1 MEGDD
6 AIPIIGMHR
15 GVPLEDQQSD
25 ARLALVRAE
34 IDHVLSMTDVV
45 ALADW
50 AADAWHSPESRQL
63 ACAMAES
70 MWTVAA
76 ETRNNRP
83 PIDLERLRASTAGL
97 GSRRWR
103 DPWRYARL
111 FDNGG
116 GVLREVPLDDA
127 E

>member
-6 AIPIIGMHR
+6 AIPVIGLHR
-15 GVPLEDQQSD
+15 GVPLEDQQSPE
-25 ARLALVRAE
+25 RLALVKAE
-34 IDHVLSMTDVV
+34 IDHVLGMTDAG

-50 AADAWHSPESRQL
+50 ADDPWHSPESRQL

-76 ETRNNRP
+76 ETRNLRP
-83 PIDLERLRASTAGL
+83 PIDMERLRASTAGL
-97 GSRRWR
+97 GSKKWR
-103 DPWRYARL
+103 SPWHFASL
-111 FDNGG
+111 LDAAG
-116 GVLREVPLDDA
+116 GVPREEPLPDL